1 MLLQSHDGA
10 VHLLP
15 ALPDI
20 WSEGRVKGLR
30 ARGGFEVSMQWKEGT
45 LQQAEILSTI
55 GGVLRIRSY
64 VPLKGKELKE
74 AQGACP
80 NALYAPASI
89 KTPLLSEELKEA
101 PYLAIRKVY
110 EYDIATQPG
119 KRYSFVALIK

>member
-1 MLLQSHDGA
+1 M
-10 VHLLP
+10 V
-15 ALPDI
+15 AL
-20 WSEGRVKGLR
+20 
-30 ARGGFEVSMQWKEGT
+30 
-45 LQQAEILSTI
+45 
-55 GGVLRIRSY
+55 RSACNGK
-64 VPLKGKELKE
+64 LKGKELKE

-101 PYLAIRKVY
+101 PSLAIRKVY